1 MLYNLVF
8 MDFIYWQA
16 SGFINIFMLAQQ
28 IGIIYKLMSIDKQEE
43 TKDKLNL
50 VLETNRDLIDFL
62 DA

>member
-1 MLYNLVF
+1 

-16 SGFINIFMLAQQ
+16 SGFRNIFMLAQQ

-43 TKDKLNL
+43 TKDNLNL
-50 VLETNRDLIDFL
+50 ILETNRDLIDFL